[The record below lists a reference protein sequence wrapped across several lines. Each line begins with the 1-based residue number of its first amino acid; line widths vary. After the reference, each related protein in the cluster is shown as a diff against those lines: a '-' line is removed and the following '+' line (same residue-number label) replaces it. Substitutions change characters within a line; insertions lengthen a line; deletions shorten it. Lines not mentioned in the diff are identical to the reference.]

1 MHKISTTFKFV
12 ENRKYVIGMGQ
23 FPIEKCQ
30 VIWRKDVSSDND
42 RKEIIKNLKG
52 MALELQE
59 AIDFTIR
66 LSNRKMN
73 EIKYWLETS
82 SNTDSNYTLSIY
94 YDSHALA
101 WGMLIE
107 MMDNEKMHSQVVGEI
122 ACKDPVN
129 FHFIEEIDILK
140 TEPLF

>member
-1 MHKISTTFKFV
+1 MLLAKISMKFKFV
-12 ENRKYVIGMGQ
+12 ENSKYLIDMGQ
-23 FPIEKCQ
+23 FPIEKCK

-42 RKEIIKNLKG
+42 RQEIIKKLKG

-73 EIKYWLETS
+73 EVKYWLETD
-82 SNTDSNYTLSIY
+82 TDISYTLSIY
-94 YDSHALA
+94 YDFHASA

-107 MMDNEKMHSQVVGEI
+107 MMETEKKPSQVVGEI
-122 ACKDPVN
+122 ACNDPVT
-129 FHFIEEIDILK
+129 FQFIEQKDILK
-140 TEPLF
+140 TEPIA

>member
-1 MHKISTTFKFV
+1 MPLAKISMKFKFV
-12 ENRKYVIGMGQ
+12 ENSKYLIDMGQ
-23 FPIEKCQ
+23 FPIEKCK

-42 RKEIIKNLKG
+42 RQEIIKKLKG

-73 EIKYWLETS
+73 EVKYWLETS
-82 SNTDSNYTLSIY
+82 TDSSYTLSIY
-94 YDSHALA
+94 YDSHASA

-107 MMDNEKMHSQVVGEI
+107 MMETEKKPSQVVGEI
-122 ACKDPVN
+122 ACNDPVT
-129 FHFIEEIDILK
+129 FQFIEQKDILK
-140 TEPLF
+140 TEPIA

>member
-1 MHKISTTFKFV
+1 MFKFV

-30 VIWRKDVSSDND
+30 VIWRKGVSSDND
-42 RKEIIKNLKG
+42 RQEIIKNIKG
-52 MALELQE
+52 MAFELQE

-73 EIKYWLETS
+73 EVKYWLGTG
-82 SNTDSNYTLSIY
+82 TDSSFTLSIY
-94 YDSHALA
+94 YDSHASA

-107 MMDNEKMHSQVVGEI
+107 MMETKKMPSQVVGEI
-122 ACKDPVN
+122 ACNDPVT
-129 FHFIEEIDILK
+129 FQFIEEKDILK
-140 TEPLF
+140 TEPIS